1 MKVKAKKLLITGTL
15 FLSAF
20 AVWTLLIKTLDVQS
34 VGVNGTDIGFA
45 VLNTRFHWLTGVNMS
60 LYTVT
65 DWLGLVPLAAC
76 AFFGAVGFVQL
87 VKRKSL
93 SRVDYAILVSGV
105 YYVIV
110 LLCYLAFEMIP
121 INYRPV
127 LISGLAEASYPS
139 STTLLVLCVM
149 PSFAFLC
156 NRRLKSKRIVR
167 AINIFTL
174 LFSALMVAGRLI
186 SGVHWLSDI
195 IGSILLSAGLFA
207 LYKSA
212 VAFNQ
217 NKENSAYG
225 VQ

>member
-45 VLNTRFHWLTGVNMS
+45 VLNTRFHCLTGTNMS

-93 SRVDYAILVSGV
+93 SRVDSDIIVSGV
-105 YYVIV
+105 YYVV
-110 LLCYLAFEMIP
+110 VVLCYLFFEMIP

-127 LISGLAEASYPS
+127 LINGAAEASYPS

-156 NRRLKSKRIVR
+156 NRRLKSKRIIR

-195 IGSILLSAGLFA
+195 VGAALLGAGLF
-207 LYKSA
+207 LVYESA
-212 VAFNQ
+212 VIFTEKQ
-217 NKENSAYG
+217 EIG
-225 VQ
+225 V

>member
-93 SRVDYAILVSGV
+93 SRVDSDIIVSGV
-105 YYVIV
+105 YYVV
-110 LLCYLAFEMIP
+110 VVLCYLFFEMIP

-127 LISGLAEASYPS
+127 LINGAAEASYPS

-156 NRRLKSKRIVR
+156 NRRLKSKRIIR

-195 IGSILLSAGLFA
+195 VGAALLGAGLF
-207 LYKSA
+207 LVYESA
-212 VAFNQ
+212 VIFTEKQ
-217 NKENSAYG
+217 EIG
-225 VQ
+225 V

>member
-93 SRVDYAILVSGV
+93 SRVDSDIIVSGV
-105 YYVIV
+105 YYVV
-110 LLCYLAFEMIP
+110 VVLCYLFFEMIP

-127 LISGLAEASYPS
+127 LINGAAEASYPS

-156 NRRLKSKRIVR
+156 NRRLKSKRIIR

-195 IGSILLSAGLFA
+195 VGAALLGAGLF
-207 LYKSA
+207 LVYESA
-212 VAFNQ
+212 VIFSEKQ
-217 NKENSAYG
+217 EIG
-225 VQ
+225 V

>member
-93 SRVDYAILVSGV
+93 SRVDSDIIVSGV
-105 YYVIV
+105 YYVV
-110 LLCYLAFEMIP
+110 VVLCYLFFEMIP

-127 LISGLAEASYPS
+127 LINGAAEASYPS

-156 NRRLKSKRIVR
+156 NRRLKSKRIIR

-174 LFSALMVAGRLI
+174 LFSALIVAGRLI

-195 IGSILLSAGLFA
+195 VGAALLSAGLF
-207 LYKSA
+207 LVYESA
-212 VAFNQ
+212 VIFTEKQ
-217 NKENSAYG
+217 EIG
-225 VQ
+225 V

>member
-65 DWLGLVPLAAC
+65 DWMGLVPLAAC

-93 SRVDYAILVSGV
+93 LRVDSDIIVSGV
-105 YYVIV
+105 YYVV
-110 LLCYLAFEMIP
+110 VVLCYLFFEMIP

-127 LISGLAEASYPS
+127 LINGLAEASYPS

-156 NRRLKSKRIVR
+156 NRRLKSKRIIR

-195 IGSILLSAGLFA
+195 VGAALLGAGLF
-207 LYKSA
+207 LVYESA
-212 VAFNQ
+212 VIFTEKQ
-217 NKENSAYG
+217 EIG
-225 VQ
+225 V

>member
-65 DWLGLVPLAAC
+65 DWLGLVPLAVC

-93 SRVDYAILVSGV
+93 SRVDSDIIVSGV
-105 YYVIV
+105 YYVV
-110 LLCYLAFEMIP
+110 VVLCYLFFEMIP

-127 LISGLAEASYPS
+127 LINGAAEASYPS

-156 NRRLKSKRIVR
+156 NRRLKSKRIIR

-195 IGSILLSAGLFA
+195 VGAALLGAGLF
-207 LYKSA
+207 LVYESA
-212 VAFNQ
+212 VIFTEKQ
-217 NKENSAYG
+217 EIG
-225 VQ
+225 V